1 MKGGSAIDY
10 ELKYMFILLTSILK
24 QKPVQIVKK
33 KIDWQK
39 LLRYAEYHDVI
50 TLFYY
55 AVLGIE
61 KELAGK
67 REEDLYHKYKKE
79 LLLQSEYLVA
89 QEAIIWQLEQQ
100 HIHALLLSGI
110 ARYDLYY
117 KKELGHIDSLEFLV
131 EAGSLRKIQALM
143 DAMDYEKKE
152 ERGYQGIL
160 YVRTPGIRVRFLK
173 EIPDAGRRV
182 RKMLEQQP
190 KGKPYVRG
198 LTPEKQYIYNLTAL
212 MEHYLLG
219 NITIRKILDFRL
231 YKEKFSSMI
240 SEETVKEVLEK
251 SRMTEWEQCLIGLG
265 DLWFG
270 KGVSA
275 EESALVLALEEYVLN
290 PGKVDLVL
298 DKKLLPSNR
307 KRLDFYER
315 DREEEWRVKKKG
327 WIFPSKDYMKQF
339 FPVLKRAPF
348 LIVFCWGIRGGR
360 IFKKIAGQNIGKL
373 EKTILE
379 KFKRIKRDKGAKEN
393 EKDEVR

>member
-1 MKGGSAIDY
+1 
-10 ELKYMFILLTSILK
+10 MFILLTSILK
-24 QKPVQIVKK
+24 QKPVRIVKK

-67 REEDLYHKYKKE
+67 WEEDLYHKYKKE
-79 LLLQSEYLVA
+79 ILLQSEYLVA

-117 KKELGHIDSLEFLV
+117 KKEMGDIDSLEFLV
-131 EAGSLRKIQALM
+131 EAGSWRRIQAMM

-152 ERGYQGIL
+152 EGRYHGVL

-173 EIPDAGRRV
+173 EIPNAGRRV

-212 MEHYLLG
+212 MEQYLLG

-231 YKEKFSSMI
+231 CKEKFNSMI

-251 SRMTEWEQCLIGLG
+251 SRMTEWEQCVIGLS

-275 EESALVLALEEYVLN
+275 EESVLVLALEEYVLN

-327 WIFPSKDYMKQF
+327 GYFH
-339 FPVLKRAPF
+339 L
-348 LIVFCWGIRGGR
+348 R
-360 IFKKIAGQNIGKL
+360 I
-373 EKTILE
+373 T
-379 KFKRIKRDKGAKEN
+379 
-393 EKDEVR
+393 